1 MKDSLEENFSWAFQ
15 EAKENIEK
23 LKIETLRNKPTDET
37 LISNLRNYDTFK
49 YTLTTEGKIEFAWF
63 ISEIFFD

>member
-49 YTLTTEGKIEFAWF
+49 YTLTTEGKIEFARF